1 MPHEVDAE
9 SLIEAGLLAAAHSS
23 SPNQFCTDIVA
34 RVLGHSVASGASIMR
49 LSDKAK
55 WVDLGGYG
63 STLERAQ
70 SLDGDDSRD
79 HPDYLAALRVGH
91 IGVQAEG
98 EDRAP
103 LHAIAI
109 QRPFLGVLVVELV
122 AEVSL
127 TEAAVSLLA
136 HATESA
142 LGSDHSAGASSMRRI
157 GQQDEPF
164 FSERQMAVLELVA
177 EGKSNTEIGRKLS
190 ISASLA
196 KLEVTF
202 LMHALGARNRLDAVV
217 QAQRSGLLPVP
228 QPSIN

>member
-9 SLIEAGLLAAAHSS
+9 SLIHAGLLAAAHSS
-23 SPNQFCTDIVA
+23 SPSQFCTDVVV
-34 RVLGHSVASGASIMR
+34 RVLGHSVASGASIVR

-63 STLERAQ
+63 STLERAE

-79 HPDYLAALRVGH
+79 HPDYLAALREGH
-91 IGVQAEG
+91 IGVDAAEG
-98 EDRAP
+98 SAP

-109 QRPFLGVLVVELV
+109 QRPSLGLLVIELDG
-122 AEVSL
+122 EVTL
-127 TEAAVSLLA
+127 TESAVSLLA
-136 HATESA
+136 HIAESA
-142 LGSDHSAGASSMRRI
+142 LGSDSSSGASSMRRI
-157 GQQDEPF
+157 GHQDEPF

-217 QAQRSGLLPVP
+217 QAQRSGLLPIP
-228 QPSIN
+228 QPSID